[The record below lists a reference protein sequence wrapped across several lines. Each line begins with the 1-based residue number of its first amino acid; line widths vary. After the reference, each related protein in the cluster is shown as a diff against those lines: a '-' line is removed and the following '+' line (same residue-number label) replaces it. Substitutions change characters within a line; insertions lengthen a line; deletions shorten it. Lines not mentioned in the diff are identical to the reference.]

1 MIAFGIKGGK
11 DAGVAFINNV
21 KLASH
26 LANVGDT
33 RTLVIHPASGTHSQM
48 DEATLKFAGQSH
60 DMIRLSVGIESI
72 HDLQADL
79 EQAFAQLPAAAKA

>member
-11 DAGVAFINNV
+11 AAGEAFINNV

-33 RTLVIHPASGTHSQM
+33 RTLVIHPAQQHI
-48 DEATLKFAGQSH
+48 LKWMKLH
-60 DMIRLSVGIESI
+60 
-72 HDLQADL
+72 
-79 EQAFAQLPAAAKA
+79 

>member
-21 KLASH
+21 NLASH

-33 RTLVIHPASGTHSQM
+33 
-48 DEATLKFAGQSH
+48 
-60 DMIRLSVGIESI
+60 
-72 HDLQADL
+72 
-79 EQAFAQLPAAAKA
+79 